1 MNYLLILVTDDILSK
16 LIKIINE
23 WERETDD
30 IEEFKKFT
38 IENYATIVE
47 NYAALPDSLVK
58 LLAWVTGEYTNKLYF
73 NDQNKIKQI
82 LEMLTIYLIKLMM
95 KI

>member
-1 MNYLLILVTDDILSK
+1 MNGKEKLMISK
-16 LIKIINE
+16 NLKNSQFKIMQFY
-23 WERETDD
+23 R
-30 IEEFKKFT
+30 FF
-38 IENYATIVE
+38 
-47 NYAALPDSLVK
+47 SK
-58 LLAWVTGEYTNKLYF
+58 LLAWVIGEYTNKLYF

>member
-1 MNYLLILVTDDILSK
+1 MISK
-16 LIKIINE
+16 NLKNLQLKIMQFY
-23 WERETDD
+23 R
-30 IEEFKKFT
+30 FF
-38 IENYATIVE
+38 
-47 NYAALPDSLVK
+47 SK

>member
-1 MNYLLILVTDDILSK
+1 MISKNLKNLQLKIMQFYGFFSK
-16 LIKIINE
+16 L
-23 WERETDD
+23 
-30 IEEFKKFT
+30 
-38 IENYATIVE
+38 
-47 NYAALPDSLVK
+47 LV
-58 LLAWVTGEYTNKLYF
+58 WVIGEYKNKLYF